1 MNVRSLALLAL
12 IATTPLVADVRLPAV
27 FSDHAI
33 LQRTATAPVWGWA
46 DPGEKITVSLAGNE
60 QTAIT
65 APDGKWQV
73 RLDLNDVTKGPHE
86 LIVSGKNRLV
96 LFDILIGEVWL
107 CSGQSNMGF
116 PVKNSVNGP
125 AEVAA
130 ATDPEIRF
138 FKVTRNAAS
147 APAADVK
154 GKWQVCSPQTAADFS
169 AVGYFYGRELR
180 AKVNLP
186 VGLIDA
192 SWGGTPAEAWTPARA
207 LEGDPAFAALLKH
220 RKTLLSTPPPVSAEA
235 SKKIESDWVAKIDDL
250 FIGNIAPDTTWFD
263 PQATS
268 EGWSKIRLPGSIDNQ
283 LRPGMDGSFW
293 LRKVIDVPASAAAEI
308 ATLHLGIIDDYDHT
322 WVNGKLVGQMA
333 RDQPDAYKTPR
344 AYPLPA
350 GTLHPG
356 KNVILVRV
364 VDWQFL
370 ATVNGS
376 LRVETAS
383 GWKARLEGNWQGRIE
398 TDLGTR
404 PLIASGWM
412 HHCAGALY
420 DGMIS
425 PLIPYALRGVIW
437 YQGETNTGM
446 AVQYRRLFPTLISS
460 WREQWGQGGFPFY
473 FVQLA
478 NYMPRLPEPAESSW
492 AELREAQLMTLQQPR
507 TGMAVAIDIGEEN
520 DIHPRNKQEV
530 ARRLSLIALANDYG
544 FPQTVAS
551 GPRYHAMKRE
561 GAALRLTFTH
571 TDGGLVNRSHPAPLE
586 GFSIAGEDG
595 IFVWAK
601 AEIKGDSVLVSSPSV
616 IAPLAVRYGWA
627 DNPAVSLYNGA
638 GLPAGPFRTD
648 RFPEIT
654 AMGASE

>member
-1 MNVRSLALLAL
+1 MPLA
-12 IATTPLVADVRLPAV
+12 ADVRLPAV
-27 FSDHAI
+27 FSDHAV
-33 LQRTATAPVWGWA
+33 LQRTASVPVWGQA
-46 DPGEKITVSLAGNE
+46 DPGEQVTVSLAGNE
-60 QTAIT
+60 HPTIT

-73 RLDLNDVTKGPHE
+73 RLDLKSAAKGPHE

-96 LFDILIGEVWL
+96 LSDILIGEVWL

-130 ATDPEIRF
+130 ATDAEIRF
-138 FKVTRNAAS
+138 FKVTRNAAR

-180 AKVNLP
+180 SKLNIP

-192 SWGGTPAEAWTPARA
+192 SWGGTPAEAWTPAQA

-220 RKTLLSTPPPVSAEA
+220 RETLLSTPAPVSAETA
-235 SKKIESDWVAKIDDL
+235 KKIESDWVAKIDGL
-250 FIGNIAPDTTWFD
+250 FVGDNKPDPTWADPETTS
-263 PQATS
+263 A
-268 EGWSKIRLPGSIDNQ
+268 GWSKLRLPGCIDNQ

-293 LRKVIDVPASAAAEI
+293 LRKVIDVPASAARET
-308 ATLHLGIIDDYDHT
+308 ATLHLGVIDDYDST
-322 WVNGKLVGQMA
+322 WVNGKLIGQMA
-333 RDQPDAYKTPR
+333 RDMPEAYKTPR
-344 AYPLPA
+344 AYALPA
-350 GTLHPG
+350 GTLRAG
-356 KNVILVRV
+356 KNVIVVRV

-370 ATVNGS
+370 ATVTGS
-376 LRVETAS
+376 LRLETES

-404 PLIASGWM
+404 PFIASGWM

-446 AVQYRRLFPTLISS
+446 AVQYRRLFPALIAS
-460 WREQWGQGGFPFY
+460 WRANWGRGDFPFY

-478 NYMPRLPEPAESSW
+478 NYMPRLTEPAESSW
-492 AELREAQLMTLQQPR
+492 AELREAQLMTLQQPQ
-507 TGMAVAIDIGEEN
+507 TGMAVTIDIGEEK

-544 FPQTVAS
+544 SPEIVFS
-551 GPRYHAMKRE
+551 GPRLQSMKRE
-561 GAALRLTFTH
+561 GATIRLTFDH
-571 TDGGLVNRSHPAPLE
+571 AEGGLVNRHHPAPLD

-595 IFVWAK
+595 IFAWAK
-601 AEIKGDSVLVSSPSV
+601 AEIKNGSVLISSASV
-616 IAPLAVRYGWA
+616 PEPVAVRYGWA
-627 DNPAVSLYNGA
+627 DNPAASLYNGA

-654 AMGASE
+654 ATGARE